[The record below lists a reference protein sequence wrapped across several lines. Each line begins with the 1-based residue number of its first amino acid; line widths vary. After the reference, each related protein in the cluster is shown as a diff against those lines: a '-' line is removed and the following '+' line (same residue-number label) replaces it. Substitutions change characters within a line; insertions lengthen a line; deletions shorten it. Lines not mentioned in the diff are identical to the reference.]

1 VTRHTLLAAAA
12 LHSEFAFRRTKLEA
26 DAHLLFNDVVDR
38 VADLDTLPTYRR
50 LSPFLSVMYSLGG
63 GTTLRMFY
71 KMTYRAPNFGEL
83 YFFQLFPRNLRP
95 EQAHQVNLGITHVQQ
110 WETASLQA
118 TCDLYTNHVK
128 DKIIAKPTTNMYYW
142 SMENLG
148 IVDILGLDATAEF
161 HFSLFTFHLNY
172 SYQHAVDHSKEGS
185 KTYGHQIVYT
195 PRHSGGASVR
205 WENRWV
211 NLGATLMVVGDRYSL
226 AQNIEQNRLPAYC
239 DLGLSADRKIDL
251 RLGTLSLRLQVLN
264 LLDTQYE
271 VVRAYPM
278 MGRNWKVNITYEF

>member
-1 VTRHTLLAAAA
+1 
-12 LHSEFAFRRTKLEA
+12 
-26 DAHLLFNDVVDR
+26 
-38 VADLDTLPTYRR
+38 
-50 LSPFLSVMYSLGG
+50 
-63 GTTLRMFY
+63 
-71 KMTYRAPNFGEL
+71 
-83 YFFQLFPRNLRP
+83 
-95 EQAHQVNLGITHVQQ
+95 
-110 WETASLQA
+110 
-118 TCDLYTNHVK
+118 
-128 DKIIAKPTTNMYYW
+128 MYYW